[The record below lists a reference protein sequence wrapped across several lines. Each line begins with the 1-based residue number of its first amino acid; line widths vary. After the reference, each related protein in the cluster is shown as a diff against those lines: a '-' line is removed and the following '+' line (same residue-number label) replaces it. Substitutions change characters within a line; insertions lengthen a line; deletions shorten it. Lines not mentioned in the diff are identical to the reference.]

1 MRAREAELLQVS
13 EGRCA
18 IRVSFILEVF
28 SCNVA
33 RPTLLQ
39 LVAELRSALAAAA
52 EKVDQLEE
60 KERDTAA
67 AHKKEA
73 RCRLCSLAVLV
84 ACSTV

>member
-73 RCRLCSLAVLV
+73 RCRLCSSAVLV